1 MSRREVVRGYRI
13 AFALIGIF
21 TMTYLF
27 IHNYNNS
34 PDFRPANYFSF
45 FTIQTNILVAVVLLI
60 AGLTSLG
67 ERPTRTFDSVR
78 GAAVAY
84 IALVGVV
91 YGVLLS
97 GYQAELQTNVHW
109 ADTVVHKIIP
119 IVMVVDWLLAPPS
132 REIQFRK
139 AYIWMVYPLVYLA
152 YTLIRGPQV
161 DWWPYPFLNPHH
173 ESQGYGAVALYSI
186 GIAVAFF
193 LFVWL
198 TTLLSRRA
206 PDEPAAA

>member
-1 MSRREVVRGYRI
+1 MSRTDLIRGYRI

-34 PDFRPANYFSF
+34 PDFKASNYFSF
-45 FTIQTNILVAVVLLI
+45 FTIHCNILVAIVLLI
-60 AGLTSLG
+60 SGLTSLG
-67 ERPTRTFDSVR
+67 ERPTQRFDSIR

-84 IALVGVV
+84 IALVGVT
-91 YGVLLS
+91 YGVLLA
-97 GYQAELQTNVHW
+97 GYQEELQTNVVW
-109 ADTVVHKIIP
+109 ADNVVHKIIP
-119 IVMVVDWLLAPPS
+119 IVMVVDWLLVPPS
-132 REIQFRK
+132 REIPFRK

-173 ESQGYGAVALYSI
+173 ESQGYGVVALYSV
-186 GIAVAFF
+186 GIALAFF
-193 LFVWL
+193 LFVWI
-198 TTLLSRRA
+198 TTFLSRRA
-206 PDEPAAA
+206 PN